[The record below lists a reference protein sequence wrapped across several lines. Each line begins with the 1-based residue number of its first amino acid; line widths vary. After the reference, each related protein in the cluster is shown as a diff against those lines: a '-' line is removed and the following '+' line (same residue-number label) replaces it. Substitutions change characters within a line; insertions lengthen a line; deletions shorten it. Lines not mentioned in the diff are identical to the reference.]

1 MTKEVLMD
9 RNLNNIE
16 NHKIIQLKNVVC
28 QRCKGSV
35 REILTALKI
44 PYRRVSLGEA
54 ELERALS
61 DLEFPLLQEEL
72 LKVGFELIFEKNERL
87 VNQIKSIVIARI
99 YKEEDFGGQKLSELL
114 TNRLHYDYSHLTR
127 IFTKLEGKNIQ
138 KFCSEIKI
146 ERIKE
151 LLEYNELTIS
161 EIAHEMGYSSATYL
175 STQFRKA
182 TGLSPSDYKNQKER
196 RKIDLNMF

>member
-1 MTKEVLMD
+1 MTKEALIH
-9 RNLNNIE
+9 RNSNNFE
-16 NHKIIQLKNVVC
+16 NHNKIQIKNVVC

-44 PYRRVSLGEA
+44 PFKRVSLGEA

-72 LKVGFELIFEKNERL
+72 LKVGFNLIYEKNERL
-87 VNQIKSIVIARI
+87 VNQIKSIVIARV
-99 YKEEDFGGQKLSELL
+99 YQEEDFGRQKLSEIL
-114 TNRLHYDYSHLTR
+114 TDRLHYDYSHLTHV
-127 IFTKLEGKNIQ
+127 FSKLEGKNIQ

-151 LLEYNELTIS
+151 LLEYDELTIS
-161 EIAHEMGYSSATYL
+161 EIAHEMRYSSATYL

-182 TGLSPSDYKNQKER
+182 TGLSPSEYKIQNVK
-196 RKIDLNMF
+196 RKKDLDMF

>member
-1 MTKEVLMD
+1 MTKEALIE
-9 RNLNNIE
+9 RNLNYNSLG
-16 NHKIIQLKNVVC
+16 NIIQIKNVVC

-44 PYRRVSLGEA
+44 PYKRVSLGEA
-54 ELERALS
+54 ELERTLS

-87 VNQIKSIVIARI
+87 VNQIKSIVIAKI
-99 YKEEDFGGQKLSELL
+99 YKEEDFGGKKLSEIL
-114 TNRLHYDYSHLTR
+114 TDRLHYDYSHLTH

-138 KFCSEIKI
+138 KFQNEIKI

-151 LLEYNELTIS
+151 LLEYDELTIS
-161 EIAHEMGYSSATYL
+161 EITHEMGYSSATYL
-175 STQFRKA
+175 STQFKKA
-182 TGLSPSDYKNQKER
+182 SGLSPSEYKNQKEKR
-196 RKIDLNMF
+196 EMDLNKF